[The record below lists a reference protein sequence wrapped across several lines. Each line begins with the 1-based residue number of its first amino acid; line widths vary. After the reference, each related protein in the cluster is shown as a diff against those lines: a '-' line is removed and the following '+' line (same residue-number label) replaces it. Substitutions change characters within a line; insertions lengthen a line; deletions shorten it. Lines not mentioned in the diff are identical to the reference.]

1 VSNINERFSYQNR
14 IPVLDHGHVF
24 VVDHMGD
31 DQTIERAARVSY
43 QKGTRTTRDTEALI
57 RYMMRHGHTSPFEQC
72 VITLDM
78 KLPIFVARQ
87 FVRHRTQSLNEIS
100 GRYSELPSEFYVP
113 TIIRR
118 QSKLNKQGSGEALP
132 DVEQAALIAQMEN
145 EADESFKSYRQ
156 FLDSDVA
163 RETARINLPLS
174 TYTQWQ
180 TTMNLHNLFHFLK
193 LRMDGHA
200 QSEAQAYAAA
210 IFSIVREWVPI
221 ATNAW
226 VEYSYGAQQF
236 SMSELQVLKML
247 VKNAQYDDVE
257 GALALHAKSMTAREV
272 TEFLATL
279 GITRRN

>member
-1 VSNINERFSYQNR
+1 
-14 IPVLDHGHVF
+14 
-24 VVDHMGD
+24 MGD

-132 DVEQAALIAQMEN
+132 DAEQAALIAQMEN

>member
-1 VSNINERFSYQNR
+1 MSNINEQFSYEKR

-31 DQTIERAARVSY
+31 DQSIERAARVSY
-43 QKGTRTTRDTEALI
+43 QKGTRTTRDTEALL

-100 GRYSELPSEFYVP
+100 GRYSELPAEFYVP
-113 TIIRR
+113 SVLLR
-118 QSKLNKQGSGEALP
+118 QSKMNKQGSGEALP
-132 DVEQAALIAQMEN
+132 YAEQTALIAQMTN
-145 EADESFKSYRQ
+145 EADEAFASYRQ
-156 FLDSDVA
+156 FLDADIA
-163 RETARINLPLS
+163 REIARINLPLS

-193 LRMDGHA
+193 LRMDEHA
-200 QSEAQAYAAA
+200 QIEARAYANA
-210 IFSIVREWVPI
+210 IFAIVREWVPI

-226 VEYSYGAQQF
+226 VEYSYGARNF
-236 SMSELQVLKML
+236 SMAELQILKAL
-247 VKNAQYDDVE
+247 VKNLE
-257 GALALHAKSMTAREV
+257 GDIIKDALDQHAKGMTSREI

-279 GITRRN
+279 GLSK